1 MPQFDLRGIKCA
13 KYVNTAGSISY
24 TNKQDVGDAMTA
36 NLEMR
41 FAEGRLYA
49 ESTLAEFMR
58 KAVGGT
64 ISLGVKYVKSAA
76 QQLMYGS
83 SAKTQSVSYIP
94 VGSTVTATASVSG
107 LALGGKSAAQY
118 VGVVFY
124 APDMVDGVLKYTVVF
139 AKKCLFGP
147 PSMTLQTAGENIVF
161 NTPTTSG
168 EFLADDSSAQDML
181 LVFTCDDE
189 NEAIALCDAL
199 LA

>member
-76 QQLMYGS
+76 QQLMFGS

>member
-76 QQLMYGS
+76 QQLMFGS

-147 PSMTLQTAGENIVF
+147 PSMALQTAGENIVF

>member
-64 ISLGVKYVKSAA
+64 ISLGVKYVKNAA

-83 SAKTQSVSYIP
+83 SAKAQSVSYIP

-118 VGVVFY
+118 VGIVFY